1 MHTAIR
7 VKDGGQYISKDEV
20 KYYCTIYRCVNY
32 NVVYN
37 LQVQKDMVEG
47 HRPSILCI
55 EDPLTPGNDIGRGSY
70 GALQV
75 KSVFEYAFTTLKAA
89 LDPQIVSPCY
99 RFELFIL
106 LYYEIYVAGYY

>member
-1 MHTAIR
+1 MLIL
-7 VKDGGQYISKDEV
+7 
-20 KYYCTIYRCVNY
+20 
-32 NVVYN
+32 N
-37 LQVQKDMVEG
+37 LQVQKDMVDG

-89 LDPQIVSPCY
+89 LDPQIVSPSF
-99 RFELFIL
+99 RFVYYCVN
-106 LYYEIYVAGYY
+106 LYKY

>member
-1 MHTAIR
+1 MI
-7 VKDGGQYISKDEV
+7 
-20 KYYCTIYRCVNY
+20 
-32 NVVYN
+32 
-37 LQVQKDMVEG
+37 EG

-89 LDPQIVSPCY
+89 LDPQIVSPSF
-99 RFELFIL
+99 RFVFFYALHLYFYYPIYFFQKFIFS
-106 LYYEIYVAGYY
+106 IFM

>member
-1 MHTAIR
+1 
-7 VKDGGQYISKDEV
+7 
-20 KYYCTIYRCVNY
+20 
-32 NVVYN
+32 
-37 LQVQKDMVEG
+37 MVDG

-89 LDPQIVSPCY
+89 LDPQIVSPNF
-99 RFELFIL
+99 R
-106 LYYEIYVAGYY
+106 

>member
-1 MHTAIR
+1 MI
-7 VKDGGQYISKDEV
+7 
-20 KYYCTIYRCVNY
+20 
-32 NVVYN
+32 
-37 LQVQKDMVEG
+37 EG

-89 LDPQIVSPCY
+89 LDPQIVSPNF
-99 RFELFIL
+99 RLVIVIL
-106 LYYEIYVAGYY
+106 LKLTLSNIYIYLIVLYFLVSKSVYTII

>member
-1 MHTAIR
+1 M
-7 VKDGGQYISKDEV
+7 
-20 KYYCTIYRCVNY
+20 
-32 NVVYN
+32 
-37 LQVQKDMVEG
+37 QVQKDMVDG

-89 LDPQIVSPCY
+89 LDPQIVSPSY
-99 RFELFIL
+99 RFVFMYDKCIIFIFIK
-106 LYYEIYVAGYY
+106 LYF